1 MPDFAQPYWAEWSR
15 MIIERY
21 DLREGPKGEWHG
33 PCPHCGYNDTPSTRF
48 WISERDGLVKV
59 HCRQCEDF
67 KAIIKALAADG
78 VWPDLGPI
86 KSNVVKINP
95 FASEANNGAAIAVAP
110 PAPTDAAPDPFEP
123 YHTRKGVEL
132 LGARL
137 DGLDV
142 VIPLFN
148 TARDRVGWQRITP
161 DGQKRFNPGLSKDGG
176 VFGVVGKGLTRGGAI
191 WVAEGWATACSV
203 HMATARPVVF
213 ALDAGNM
220 STVCNAI
227 EAEWPE
233 ARLRIAADN
242 DEKGLAAARAT
253 GKPYAVPALPGAD
266 WNDVHAS
273 AGMSAAKAG
282 LAEHRLIQVKRLFT
296 HLDDLVIRQP
306 EWLIDG
312 LIEVSTLAMCFGA
325 AGSGKSFAV
334 LDMALC
340 IASGTP
346 YHGHSVQ
353 QGSVFYIAG
362 EGLSGMSR
370 RAAAWQK
377 HHDVGKGQAQFYL
390 SNRAVIM
397 SDPDAVDVLRNEIA
411 TLVQVAGKPRLLVI
425 DTLARSLGGASEND
439 GKDVNEFI
447 VACDSIKEEHG
458 CTVML
463 VHHSGH
469 QSKERARGASQIN
482 AALDHEFR
490 IDAVGDNLVTLTFTK
505 QKEDAMPE
513 PKAFTKLPIEMMTAD
528 MEHVSSIV
536 LEFTADMP
544 GGFEGDGLNKEQR
557 NILATFDE
565 VQEHGEADRD
575 QLRDAHIN
583 KFGAG
588 NRDSDRR
595 KFNINI
601 RALLEKQDLRQ
612 SNGIISK
619 NDHD

>member
-1 MPDFAQPYWAEWSR
+1 MADFAQPYWAEWSH

-67 KAIIKALAADG
+67 QAIIKALAADG

-95 FASEANNGAAIAVAP
+95 FASDANGAALAVAP
-110 PAPTDAAPDPFEP
+110 PAPPDPAPDPFEP
-123 YHTRKGVEL
+123 YYIRKGVEL

-161 DGQKRFNPGLSKDGG
+161 DGTKRFNPGLSKDGG

-203 HMATARPVVF
+203 HMATSRPVIF

-220 STVCNAI
+220 PAVCNAI

-273 AGMSAAKAG
+273 AGMGAVKAG
-282 LAEHRLIQVKRLFT
+282 LAEHRLVQVKRLFT

-312 LIEVSTLAMCFGA
+312 LIEVSTLAMCFGS

-346 YHGHSVQ
+346 YHGHEVQ

-397 SDPDAVDVLRNEIA
+397 SDPDAVDVLRAEIA
-411 TLVQVAGKPRLLVI
+411 ALVEVAGKPRLLVI

-447 VACDSIKEEHG
+447 VACDSIKEEYG

-513 PKAFTKLPIEMMTAD
+513 PKAFVKLPIEMMTQD
-528 MEHVSSIV
+528 MEYVSSIV

-544 GGFEGDGLNKEQR
+544 GGFEDDGLNKEQR

-565 VQEHGEADRD
+565 VQEHGEADRE

-601 RALLEKQDLRQ
+601 RALLEKEDLRQ

-619 NDHD
+619 NEHD

>member
-1 MPDFAQPYWAEWSR
+1 MADFAQPYWAEWSH

-67 KAIIKALAADG
+67 QAIIKALAADG

-95 FASEANNGAAIAVAP
+95 FASELNGAAIAVAP
-110 PAPTDAAPDPFEP
+110 PAPPDPAPDPFEP
-123 YHTRKGVEL
+123 YHQRKGVEL

-161 DGQKRFNPGLSKDGG
+161 NGTKRFNPGLSKDGG

-203 HMATARPVVF
+203 HMATSRPVIF

-220 STVCNAI
+220 PAVCDAI
-227 EAEWPE
+227 QAEWPE

-273 AGMSAAKAG
+273 AGMSAVKAG
-282 LAEHRLIQVKRLFT
+282 LAEHRLVQVKRLFT

-312 LIEVSTLAMCFGA
+312 LIEVSTLAMCFGS

-346 YHGHSVQ
+346 YHGHEVQ

-377 HHDVGKGQAQFYL
+377 HHSVGKGQAQFYL

-397 SDPDAVDVLRNEIA
+397 SDPDAVDVLKSEIA
-411 TLVQVAGKPRLLVI
+411 ALAEVAGKPRLLVI

-447 VACDSIKEEHG
+447 VACDSIKEEYG

-513 PKAFTKLPIEMMTAD
+513 PKAFVKLPIEMMTSD

-544 GGFEGDGLNKEQR
+544 GGFEDDGLNKEQR
-557 NILATFDE
+557 NILVTFDE
-565 VQEHGEADRD
+565 VQEHGEADRE

-601 RALLEKQDLRQ
+601 RALLEKEELRQ
-612 SNGIISK
+612 NNGIISK

>member
-15 MIIERY
+15 LIIERY

-95 FASEANNGAAIAVAP
+95 FASEANAAALAVAP
-110 PAPTDAAPDPFEP
+110 PAPPDPAPDPFEP

-132 LGARL
+132 LSARL

-148 TARDRVGWQRITP
+148 TSRDRVGWQRITP

-203 HMATARPVVF
+203 HMATARPVIF

-273 AGMSAAKAG
+273 AGLSAVKAG
-282 LAEHRLIQVKRLFT
+282 LAEHRLVQVKRLFT

-340 IASGTP
+340 IASGTA
-346 YHGHSVQ
+346 YHGHEVQ

-377 HHDVGKGQAQFYL
+377 HHEVGKGQAQFYL

-397 SDPDAVDVLRNEIA
+397 SDPDAVDVLRAEIA

-447 VACDSIKEEHG
+447 VACDSIKEEYG

-513 PKAFTKLPIEMMTAD
+513 PKAFTKLPIEMMTSD

-544 GGFEGDGLNKEQR
+544 DGFEGDGLNKEQR

-601 RALLEKQDLRQ
+601 RALLEKEELRQ

>member
-1 MPDFAQPYWAEWSR
+1 MADFAQPYWAEWSH

-67 KAIIKALAADG
+67 KAIMKALAADG

-95 FASEANNGAAIAVAP
+95 FASEANGAAIAVAP
-110 PAPTDAAPDPFEP
+110 PAPPDPAPDPFEP
-123 YHTRKGVEL
+123 YHQRKGVEL

-203 HMATARPVVF
+203 HMATSRPVIF

-220 STVCNAI
+220 PAVCNAI

-253 GKPYAVPALPGAD
+253 GKPYAVPALPGVD

-273 AGMSAAKAG
+273 AGLSAVKAG
-282 LAEHRLIQVKRLFT
+282 LAEHRLVQVKRLFT

-312 LIEVSTLAMCFGA
+312 LIEVSTLAMCFGS

-346 YHGHSVQ
+346 YHGHEVQ

-377 HHDVGKGQAQFYL
+377 HNEVGKGQAQFYL

-397 SDPDAVDVLRNEIA
+397 SDPDAVDVLRAEIA
-411 TLVQVAGKPRLLVI
+411 ALVEVAGKPRLLVI

-447 VACDSIKEEHG
+447 VACDSIKEEYG

-513 PKAFTKLPIEMMTAD
+513 PKAFVKLPIEMMTSD

-544 GGFEGDGLNKEQR
+544 GQGAAGMSAGTRKIINLIEELAINGEIERD
-557 NILATFDE
+557 ILRKTYLSRFDT
-565 VQEHGEADRD
+565 
-575 QLRDAHIN
+575 
-583 KFGAG
+583 G
-588 NRDSDRR
+588 NRDSTKR
-595 KFNINI
+595 KFNRDMNGTIEDG
-601 RALLEKQDLRQ
+601 LVRQ
-612 SNGIISK
+612 ENGVISMV
-619 NDHD
+619 NEDSA

>member
-1 MPDFAQPYWAEWSR
+1 MADFAQPYWAEWSHL
-15 MIIERY
+15 IIERY

-67 KAIIKALAADG
+67 QAIIKALAADG

-95 FASEANNGAAIAVAP
+95 FASELNGAALAVAP
-110 PAPTDAAPDPFEP
+110 PAPPDPAPDPFEP
-123 YHTRKGVEL
+123 YYIRKGVEL

-161 DGQKRFNPGLSKDGG
+161 NGQKRFNPGLSKDGG

-203 HMATARPVVF
+203 HMATSRPVIF

-253 GKPYAVPALPGAD
+253 GKPFAVPALPGAD

-273 AGMSAAKAG
+273 AGLSAVKAG
-282 LAEHRLIQVKRLFT
+282 LAEHRLTTPRRLFT

-312 LIEVSTLAMCFGA
+312 LIEVSTLAMCFGS

-377 HHDVGKGQAQFYL
+377 HHEVGKGQAQFYL

-397 SDPDAVDVLRNEIA
+397 SDPDAVDVLKSEIA
-411 TLVQVAGKPRLLVI
+411 TLVEVAGKPRLLVI

-447 VACDSIKEEHG
+447 VACDSIKEKYG

-490 IDAVGDNLVTLTFTK
+490 IDAVGNNLVTLTFTK

-544 GGFEGDGLNKEQR
+544 GQGAAGMSAGTRKIINLIEELAINGEIERD
-557 NILATFDE
+557 ILRKTYMSRFDT
-565 VQEHGEADRD
+565 
-575 QLRDAHIN
+575 
-583 KFGAG
+583 G
-588 NRDSDRR
+588 NRDSTKR
-595 KFNINI
+595 KFNRDMNGTIEDG
-601 RALLEKQDLRQ
+601 LVRQ
-612 SNGIISK
+612 ENGVISMV
-619 NDHD
+619 NEDSA

>member
-1 MPDFAQPYWAEWSR
+1 MADFAQPYWAEWSH

-67 KAIIKALAADG
+67 QAIIKALAADG

-95 FASEANNGAAIAVAP
+95 FASELNGAALAVAP
-110 PAPTDAAPDPFEP
+110 PAPPDPAPDPFQP
-123 YHTRKGVEL
+123 YHQRKGVEL

-161 DGQKRFNPGLSKDGG
+161 DGTKRFNPGLSKDGG

-203 HMATARPVVF
+203 HMATSRPVIF

-273 AGMSAAKAG
+273 AGMSAVKAG
-282 LAEHRLIQVKRLFT
+282 LAEHRLTTPRRLFT

-346 YHGHSVQ
+346 YHGHEVQ

-377 HHDVGKGQAQFYL
+377 HHEVGKGQAQFYL

-397 SDPDAVDVLRNEIA
+397 SDPDAVDVLRAEIA

-447 VACDSIKEEHG
+447 VACDSIKEEYG

-513 PKAFTKLPIEMMTAD
+513 PKAFTKLPIEMMTSD

-544 GGFEGDGLNKEQR
+544 GGFEDDGLNKEQR

-601 RALLEKQDLRQ
+601 RALLEKEELRQ
-612 SNGIISK
+612 NNGIISK

>member
-1 MPDFAQPYWAEWSR
+1 MADFAQPYWAEWSH

-33 PCPHCGYNDTPSTRF
+33 ACPHCGYNDTPSTRF

-95 FASEANNGAAIAVAP
+95 FASDASGAAIAVAP
-110 PAPTDAAPDPFEP
+110 PAPPDPAPDPFEP
-123 YHTRKGVEL
+123 YYIRKGVEL

-161 DGQKRFNPGLSKDGG
+161 NGTKRFNPGLSKDGG

-203 HMATARPVVF
+203 HMATARPVIF

-220 STVCNAI
+220 SAVCNAI

-273 AGMSAAKAG
+273 AGMSAVKAG
-282 LAEHRLIQVKRLFT
+282 LAEHRLTTPRRLFT

-312 LIEVSTLAMCFGA
+312 LIEVSTLAMCFGS

-397 SDPDAVDVLRNEIA
+397 SDPDAVDVLRAEIA

-447 VACDSIKEEHG
+447 VACDSIKEEYG

-513 PKAFTKLPIEMMTAD
+513 PKAFTKLPIEMMTQD

-544 GGFEGDGLNKEQR
+544 GGFEDDGLNKEQR

-565 VQEHGEADRD
+565 VQEHGEADRE

-601 RALLEKQDLRQ
+601 RALLEKEELRQ
-612 SNGIISK
+612 NNGIISK

>member
-1 MPDFAQPYWAEWSR
+1 

-95 FASEANNGAAIAVAP
+95 FASDANGAAIAVAP
-110 PAPTDAAPDPFEP
+110 PAPPDPAPDPFEP
-123 YHTRKGVEL
+123 YYQRKGVEL

-161 DGQKRFNPGLSKDGG
+161 DGTKRFNPGLSKDGG

-203 HMATARPVVF
+203 HMATARPVIF

-220 STVCNAI
+220 PAVCNAI

-266 WNDVHAS
+266 WNDVHAA
-273 AGMSAAKAG
+273 AGMSAVKAG

-312 LIEVSTLAMCFGA
+312 LIEVSTLAMCFGS

-346 YHGHSVQ
+346 YHGHEVQ

-377 HHDVGKGQAQFYL
+377 HHSVGKGQAQFYL

-397 SDPDAVDVLRNEIA
+397 SDPSAVDVLKSEIA
-411 TLVQVAGKPRLLVI
+411 ALVEVAGKPRLLVI

-447 VACDSIKEEHG
+447 VACDSIKEEYG

-513 PKAFTKLPIEMMTAD
+513 PKAFVKLPIEMMTAD

-544 GGFEGDGLNKEQR
+544 GGFEDDGLNKEQR

>member
-1 MPDFAQPYWAEWSR
+1 MADFAQPYWAEWSH

-67 KAIIKALAADG
+67 QAIIKALAADG

-95 FASEANNGAAIAVAP
+95 FASELNGAALAVAP
-110 PAPTDAAPDPFEP
+110 PAPPDPAPDPFQP
-123 YHTRKGVEL
+123 YHQRKGVEL

-161 DGQKRFNPGLSKDGG
+161 DGTKRFNPGLSKDGG

-203 HMATARPVVF
+203 HMATSRPVIF

-273 AGMSAAKAG
+273 AGMSAVKAG
-282 LAEHRLIQVKRLFT
+282 LAEHRLTTPRRLFT

-377 HHDVGKGQAQFYL
+377 HHEVGKGQAQFYL

-397 SDPDAVDVLRNEIA
+397 SDPDAVDVLRAEIA
-411 TLVQVAGKPRLLVI
+411 ALVEVAGKPRLLVI

-447 VACDSIKEEHG
+447 VACDSIKEEYG

-513 PKAFTKLPIEMMTAD
+513 PKAFVKLPIEMMTAD

-544 GGFEGDGLNKEQR
+544 GGFKDDGLNKEQR

-601 RALLEKQDLRQ
+601 RALLEKEELRQ
-612 SNGIISK
+612 NNGIISK